1 MKRVGLR
8 ELKNR
13 LSEYVRLV
21 RAGDVVLVT
30 DRGEVVAELR
40 PPGDAVSSGAD
51 RHPGLLVLARRGLLT
66 LGKPNDPA
74 AYPRMPRRLPPGT
87 AERLLDEERGD
98 R

>member
-21 RAGDVVLVT
+21 RAGETVLVT
-30 DRGEVVAELR
+30 DRGDVVAELR
-40 PPGDAVSSGAD
+40 PPGGPPDGHD
-51 RHPGLLVLARRGLLT
+51 RHPGLIALARQGVLT

-74 AYPRMPRRLPPGT
+74 AYPGMPSLAAPGT
-87 AERLLDEERGD
+87 AERLLEDERGD